1 MIKYHACFFQPSRKL
16 TRINQ
21 SREINIQLPLFILS
35 LQIALNTTSRMS
47 SEEKFCLEWSDFPE
61 NIASSLGALK
71 EDQDFFDVT
80 LACEDGQQVEAHKV
94 ILAASSPLFK
104 NLLRRNSHSHPLIFL
119 RGVKSETL
127 TALMDY
133 AYFGRASVLEEN
145 LNDFLTT
152 GVELQIKGL
161 TEVIGSEKH
170 EETLVDNKISGETS
184 KSSITNEEEED
195 EKKVIGSDVKNIS
208 KKVKIERFENA
219 KLVAKG
225 YPTDIQQLDL
235 QIKSLMSVGNTSWK
249 WKNNIKKNY
258 ACTVCGKE
266 DYFSN
271 IKRHIELYHIE
282 GVNVSCSL
290 CEKMYK
296 TRLALK
302 NHMQVCNKS

>member
-1 MIKYHACFFQPSRKL
+1 MPVC
-16 TRINQ
+16 
-21 SREINIQLPLFILS
+21 LFKVS
-35 LQIALNTTSRMS
+35 GMNSG
-47 SEEKFCLEWSDFPE
+47 EKFCLEWSDFQE
-61 NIASSLGALK
+61 NIASSFEALK
-71 EDQDFFDVT
+71 EDQDFLDVT

-94 ILAASSPLFK
+94 VLAASSPLFK
-104 NLLRRNSHSHPLIFL
+104 NLLRRNKHSHPLVFL

-127 TALMDY
+127 TALVDY
-133 AYFGRASVLEEN
+133 VYFGRASVSEDN
-145 LNDFLTT
+145 LDDFLTT

-161 TEVIGSEKH
+161 TEVKGSEKP
-170 EETLVDNKISGETS
+170 EETLVENKISEQS
-184 KSSITNEEEED
+184 CKSSVTKEEKEKGNEVLGLDVTNFLE
-195 EKKVIGSDVKNIS
+195 
-208 KKVKIERFENA
+208 KVKIKKEGIENV

-225 YPTDIQQLDL
+225 FPTDIQQLDM

-249 WKNNIKKNY
+249 WKNSTKKKY

-282 GVNVSCSL
+282 GVNVSCSV